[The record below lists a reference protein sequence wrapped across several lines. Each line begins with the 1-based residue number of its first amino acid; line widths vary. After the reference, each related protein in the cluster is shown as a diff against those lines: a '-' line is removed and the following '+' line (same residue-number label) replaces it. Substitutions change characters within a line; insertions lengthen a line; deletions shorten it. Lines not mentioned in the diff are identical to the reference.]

1 MSELHVLLVDD
12 NEDDRFLTS
21 RMLRKLPLPVRLEVA
36 RDGVEAL
43 CLLQGSDAAP
53 PPSLVILDL
62 QLPRVS
68 GAEVLERL
76 RAVPETRDIP
86 VVVVSASG
94 HPMDL
99 DRCRELGANAY
110 LTKPLDAGQLHQVIA
125 AL

>member
-1 MSELHVLLVDD
+1 MSEIHILLVDD
-12 NEDDRFLTS
+12 SEDDRFLST
-21 RMLRKLPLPVRLEVA
+21 RMIRKLPVPVRLETA
-36 RDGVEAL
+36 RDGAEAL

-53 PPSLVILDL
+53 LPTLVLLDL

-110 LTKPLDAGQLHQVIA
+110 LTKPLDAGQLRQVIA